1 MTSGQVFAQL
11 DRSRKGY
18 LSQAD
23 VASNQYLSA
32 NFKKCDVNND
42 GRLSESEVAVC
53 MPAGH

>member
-23 VASNQYLSA
+23 VAANQYLSA
-32 NFKKCDVNND
+32 NFKKCDANND

-53 MPAGH
+53 MPVGH